1 MAVSL
6 PIITEFDGSGVQK
19 AIAQFKQ
26 LEGAGAKANF
36 ALKKA
41 ALPAAAAIGGLA
53 VVLGDATK
61 AAMEDAQSQ
70 AQLALILQNTSGA
83 TKAQIAQNEKFVASM
98 AKAGAITDDEI
109 RPAMAALVKG
119 TKDVAEAQKL
129 MGLAMDIS
137 RGAGLD
143 LTAVSD
149 ALAKAYQGNFKA
161 LRSLSPEMALMI
173 KEGASL
179 NDIINVLGGTYGGAY
194 ATYAASAEGQT
205 SNFANSIGE
214 AKEAV
219 GSALLPALDAVLPL
233 LQKMAD
239 WAQANPKAF
248 LIIAGAIGGI
258 AAAIITANVAI
269 KAWTV
274 ATQIAT
280 GIQWLFNAAMTAN
293 PIGLIIVG
301 IGALI
306 AAIVLAWNKFDWF
319 RNGVIAIFNS
329 VKNAVTGSLDV
340 IKSLFNA
347 YLNGYKFVF
356 NQIAK
361 LWNST
366 IGKIGFTVPDWVPFV
381 GGKSFDV
388 PDIPML
394 ADGGIVTKPTLAMI
408 GERGPEAVVPLS
420 KGRGMG
426 GGSVEINI
434 YSTVAD
440 ASLPEKLVQALRDY
454 NRTNGPLRVQVA

>member
-6 PIITEFDGSGVQK
+6 PIITEFDGSGVKK
-19 AIAQFKQ
+19 AIRQFQ
-26 LEGAGAKANF
+26 ELEGAGAKAQF

-53 VVLGDATK
+53 VALGDATK

-70 AQLALILQNTSGA
+70 AQLALILHNTSGA

-98 AKAGAITDDEI
+98 ARAGAITDDEI
-109 RPAMAALVKG
+109 RPALAALVKG
-119 TKDVAEAQKL
+119 TKDVTEAQKL

-143 LTAVSD
+143 LTSVSD

-179 NDIINVLGGTYGGAY
+179 NDIINVLGGTYGGSY

-205 SNFANSIGE
+205 KNFANSLGE

-219 GSALLPALDAVLPL
+219 GAALLPALDAVLPL

-239 WAQANPKAF
+239 WAQDNPKTF
-248 LIIAGAIGGI
+248 LIIAGTIGGI
-258 AAAIITANVAI
+258 AAAIMVANAAI
-269 KAWTV
+269 AAWTV
-274 ATQIAT
+274 ATKIAT
-280 GIQWLFNAAMTAN
+280 GIQLLFNLAMTAN
-293 PIGLIIVG
+293 PIGLIVVG

-306 AAIVLAWNKFDWF
+306 AAVVLAWNKFDWF
-319 RNGVIAIFNS
+319 RNGVLAVFDGI
-329 VKNAVTGSLDV
+329 KNAVTRSLDV
-340 IKSLFNA
+340 IKTLFNA

-361 LWNST
+361 LWNNT

-394 ADGGIVTKPTLAMI
+394 GDGGIVTKPTLAMI

-420 KGRGMG
+420 KAGAMG
-426 GGSVEINI
+426 GGSVIINI
-434 YSTVAD
+434 NSTVAD

-454 NRTNGPLRVQVA
+454 NRTTGPLRVQVA